1 MLTTSHLLD
10 AAKRAQNIGSE
21 YRFARVLGI
30 ADNTLYNYRHGRT
43 PDDERA
49 LKLAKMAGFDI
60 GYALICMA
68 AERTKDPEARASF
81 LVAAAA
87 LEKAFPGQTTDILS
101 KQFRTPDRPQMPMNT
116 GSATMAKGVRE
127 YTSEQFNAPTS
138 PALALLGV
146 AWISGRRH
154 KLMQQSRALASA

>member
-1 MLTTSHLLD
+1 MLTTSQLLD
-10 AAKRAQNIGSE
+10 AAKLAQNIGSE
-21 YRFARVLGI
+21 YRFARVLGV

-68 AERTKDPEARASF
+68 AERTKDAEARASF

-87 LEKAFPGQTTDILS
+87 LEKAFPGQTVDILRL
-101 KQFRTPDRPQMPMNT
+101 QLRTPDRLKTPINK
-116 GSATMAKGVRE
+116 GSATMAKGSEE
-127 YTSEQFNAPTS
+127 YTS
-138 PALALLGV
+138 
-146 AWISGRRH
+146 
-154 KLMQQSRALASA
+154 